1 MHNGRIATELTGAEK
16 TEQNVLASFF
26 ENHLVAGVA

>member
-1 MHNGRIATELTGAEK
+1 MHNGRIATELSGSEK

-26 ENHLVAGVA
+26 RDHLTAEVA

>member
-1 MHNGRIATELTGAEK
+1 MHNGRIATELTGVEK

-26 ENHLVAGVA
+26 KNNLAAEAA